1 MKNDKPRYTP
11 EIMTLEEAMD
21 LVRNEAET
29 SALGDG
35 NEEVMDAVKL
45 LKCFY
50 DEYGYQFKN
59 YENDYHLTPL
69 ATYDPK

>member
-1 MKNDKPRYTP
+1 MKEYNKK
-11 EIMTLEEAMD
+11 MTLEDAMD
-21 LVRNEAET
+21 LVINEAES
-29 SALGDG
+29 SALGEG

-59 YENDYHLTPL
+59 YENDYH
-69 ATYDPK
+69 YNPK